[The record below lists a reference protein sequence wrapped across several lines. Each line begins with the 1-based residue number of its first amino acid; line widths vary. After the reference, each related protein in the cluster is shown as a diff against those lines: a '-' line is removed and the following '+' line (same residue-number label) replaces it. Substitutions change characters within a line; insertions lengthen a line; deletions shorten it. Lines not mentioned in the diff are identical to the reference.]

1 MLRFPN
7 IVRPVGNVRIAQT
20 QVGGLINRFTPCMI
34 HPPVEYSSGQ
44 LARVSSRPRAVAGWL
59 VFGVLVVSS
68 AGCASK
74 ATQSSLPQLWAVA
87 PGSPPPAATTQFESP
102 YYNRNRN
109 VIQIVGGVRE
119 VTAFTLGL
127 SAGEAAA
134 VGIEILT
141 EPFEPT
147 FGAQTVTALDASTKP
162 STPTT
167 PPPAPIPASSVR
179 LFRHWPITVN
189 RYSNWYLRA
198 QGLREPREI
207 PDALV
212 PLDARNFGQPLTIRP
227 GTSLALWVEVRI
239 PPDARPGTYLSGLT
253 LRDAAGHVSRV
264 PIELRVLDVY
274 PSTEDLLPVP
284 ARVQLGPLI
293 AALSEYDPADP
304 RIALA
309 DVDVRRQIEQAF
321 AMLHDHGLSPYTDE
335 IRPGFAQ
342 DSSGA
347 VQLDWSLFDDFCGPL
362 IGGEAFADGRG
373 AAYWPLPIDLAQPN
387 PLQFDG
393 MDSAMYAGVLKDAA
407 RRTAA
412 HFTDRGWFARSF
424 LYFDLPKAENPSK
437 ADVDQVRH
445 VARLLREAGVTAPF
459 SSCLVPQSMTPFGWY
474 EHVFEDLSDVV
485 RIWRTPARYE
495 HARTVRELRARG
507 SQAWL
512 RPDRPPYSGSLAVEA
527 PVTHA
532 RSLPWQ
538 AFLRGN
544 AALDIDRATDWPPR
558 VLDEPITEPRQRSDS
573 WLIYPGRMFGLNEP
587 IPSVRLK
594 QLQLGLQDYQH
605 LKLMERHGRGET
617 ARLLASSLIKAA
629 GTDAYGDNFQDGL
642 FARRVDDPAMWD
654 LAQRILIEELEAALA
669 EESVPG
675 AGDADGSRKGRIN
688 ALWEKF
694 LASTRRL
701 ECWPE
706 SQRIRYDAEADGGAY
721 VLSCDVAVRS
731 ELRVPVTGTLRFA
744 GLPLSAEAVAD
755 QYRIGPMDE
764 MDVVRRQLTARL
776 PALPPRDLDGHFLQP
791 VVFDAGF
798 LGRTF
803 AVCAVS
809 MVRAPRAVERLV
821 IDGNLSD
828 WRPAELNAAGDF
840 RRINKSADAR
850 DDLPESAYG
859 APGATPVEP
868 RPRAESQTVVYFSRD
883 DQYLYIGL
891 HSAAPQAE
899 SAAGLSRPARFSN
912 VVEYEDLMPRD
923 ADLVEILLDP
933 TNLATRSDDLFH
945 LVIKAE
951 GGAVF
956 ERGVGIVPPVGRS
969 APWPGA
975 APQYAVA
982 RTAFGWSAEVAIAID
997 ALGPAARTSPVWGV
1011 NLARFE
1017 PIRGEYS
1024 DWARAPRYGY
1034 DPRTFGN
1041 LIWIEPPLPA
1051 ERSSRDE

>member
-1 MLRFPN
+1 MLR
-7 IVRPVGNVRIAQT
+7 ILCAGWLSDGGSKGRA
-20 QVGGLINRFTPCMI
+20 QVGGSINRFNPYMVHSQFGYPSCLC
-34 HPPVEYSSGQ
+34 VR
-44 LARVSSRPRAVAGWL
+44 ACDRAVAITGWI
-59 VFGVLVVSS
+59 GVGLLAVSL

-74 ATQSSLPQLWAVA
+74 ATQSALPQLGAAA
-87 PGSPPPAATTQFESP
+87 PGAPVTTANGELDSP

-109 VIQIVGGVRE
+109 VIQIAGGVRE

-127 SAGEAAA
+127 TAGEIAA
-134 VGIEILT
+134 VGVEILT
-141 EPFEPT
+141 EPFVPAL
-147 FGAQTVTALDASTKP
+147 GAPAVAAPDASTKP
-162 STPTT
+162 APPIAS
-167 PPPAPIPASSVR
+167 PPAPIPASSVR
-179 LFRHWPITVN
+179 LYRHWPITIN
-189 RYSNWYLRA
+189 RYSNWYLRS
-198 QGLREPREI
+198 QGVREPREI

-227 GTSLALWVEVRI
+227 GASLALWVEVRI
-239 PPDARPGTYLSGLT
+239 PSEARPGTYLSGLT
-253 LRDAAGHVSRV
+253 LRDSAGHVSRV

-274 PSTEDLLPVP
+274 PSSEDSLPVP

-309 DVDVRRQIEQAF
+309 DPDVRRQIEQAF
-321 AMLHDHGLSPYTDE
+321 AMLHEHGLSPYTDE

-347 VQLDWSLFDDFCGPL
+347 VQLDWTLYDDFCGPL
-362 IGGEAFADGRG
+362 INGEAFADGRG
-373 AAYWPLPIDLAQPN
+373 AAYWPLPVDLTQPN
-387 PLQFDG
+387 PMQFDG
-393 MDSAMYAGVLKDAA
+393 LDSALYAGVMKDTA
-407 RRTAA
+407 RQSAA

-424 LYFDLPKAENPSK
+424 LYFDLPATENPTK
-437 ADVDQVRH
+437 REIDQVRRL
-445 VARLLREAGVTAPF
+445 ARLAREAGVTAPF
-459 SSCLVPQSMTPFGWY
+459 ASCLVPQAMSPFGWY
-474 EHVFEDLSDVV
+474 EHVFDDLSEVV

-495 HARTVRELRARG
+495 HARTVRELQARG

-544 AALDIDRATDWPPR
+544 VALDIDRATDWPPR
-558 VLDEPITEPRQRSDS
+558 VLDEPVTEPRQRSDT

-605 LKLMERHGRGET
+605 LKLMERYGRGET

-669 EESVPG
+669 EESVPDAGG
-675 AGDADGSRKGRIN
+675 AGGSRKGRIN

-706 SQRIRYDAEADGGAY
+706 SQRLRFDAESDGGAY
-721 VLSCDVAVRS
+721 VLTCEVAVRS

-744 GLPLSAEAVAD
+744 GLPHSAVAVAD
-755 QYRIGPMDE
+755 QHRIGPMHE
-764 MDVVRRQLTARL
+764 MSVVRRQLTARL
-776 PALPPRDLDGHFLQP
+776 PALPPRDLDGHYLQP

-809 MVRAPRAVERLV
+809 IVRAPRAFGPIV

-828 WRPAELNAAGDF
+828 WQPAELNAAGDF
-840 RRINKSADAR
+840 RLINKSAGAR
-850 DDLPESAYG
+850 DDLPESVYG
-859 APGATPVEP
+859 VPGASAVDP
-868 RPRAESQTVVYFSRD
+868 RPRAESQTVAYFSRD

-891 HSAAPQAE
+891 HSASPRAE
-899 SAAGLSRPARFSN
+899 AAAGPSRPARFSN
-912 VVEYEDLMPRD
+912 AVEYEDLMPRD
-923 ADLVEILLDP
+923 ADLVEILIDP

-956 ERGVGIVPPVGRS
+956 ERGVGIVPPVGRT

-975 APQYAVA
+975 APHYAVA
-982 RTAFGWSAEVAIAID
+982 RTAYGWSAEIAIAID

-1024 DWARAPRYGY
+1024 DWARAPRYCY

-1041 LIWIEPPLPA
+1041 LIWIEPPAPA
-1051 ERSSRDE
+1051 ERSTIGE

>member
-1 MLRFPN
+1 MVHF
-7 IVRPVGNVRIAQT
+7 Q
-20 QVGGLINRFTPCMI
+20 
-34 HPPVEYSSGQ
+34 VEYPPGPFAPASD
-44 LARVSSRPRAVAGWL
+44 RAGAIAGWIGIGL
-59 VFGVLVVSS
+59 LAVSL

-74 ATQSSLPQLWAVA
+74 ATQSALPQLWAVA
-87 PGSPPPAATTQFESP
+87 PGAPPSTAAAPVESP
-102 YYNRNRN
+102 YFNRNRN

-127 SAGEAAA
+127 SAGDAAA

-141 EPFEPT
+141 EPFVP
-147 FGAQTVTALDASTKP
+147 ASGSQAAAPP
-162 STPTT
+162 SASIGPATPSM
-167 PPPAPIPASSVR
+167 PAPAPLPASSVR
-179 LFRHWPITVN
+179 IYRHWPITIN
-189 RYSNWYLRA
+189 RYPNWYLRS

-274 PSTEDLLPVP
+274 PSAEDLLPVP

-309 DVDVRRQIEQAF
+309 DAGVRKQIEQAF
-321 AMLHDHGLSPYTDE
+321 AMLHEHGLSPYTDE

-342 DSSGA
+342 DTSGA
-347 VQLDWSLFDDFCGPL
+347 VQLDWSLYDDFCGPL
-362 IGGEAFADGRG
+362 IGGAAFADGRG
-373 AAYWPLPIDLAQPN
+373 AAYWPLPVDLAQPN

-393 MDSAMYAGVLKDAA
+393 LDSAMYAGVLKDTA
-407 RRTAA
+407 RQAAA

-424 LYFDLPKAENPSK
+424 LYFDLPATENPTK
-437 ADVDQVRH
+437 REIDQVRRL
-445 VARLLREAGVTAPF
+445 ARLVREAGVIAPLA
-459 SSCLVPQSMTPFGWY
+459 SCLVPQAMSPFGWY
-474 EHVFEDLSDVV
+474 EHVFDDLSEVV

-495 HARTVRELRARG
+495 HARTVREMRARG
-507 SQAWL
+507 AQAWL

-544 AALDIDRATDWPPR
+544 VALDIDRATDWPPR
-558 VLDEPITEPRQRSDS
+558 VLDEPITESRQRSDA

-605 LKLMERHGRGET
+605 LRLMERHGRGET

-654 LAQRILIEELEAALA
+654 LAQRILLEELEAALA
-669 EESVPG
+669 EESMPG
-675 AGDADGSRKGRIN
+675 AGGADGSRKGRIN

-706 SQRIRYDAEADGGAY
+706 SQRIRFDAEADGGAY
-721 VLSCDVAVRS
+721 ALTCEVAVRS

-744 GLPLSAEAVAD
+744 GLPLSAEPVAD
-755 QYRIGPMDE
+755 QHRIGPMDE
-764 MDVVRRQLTARL
+764 MGVVRRQLTARL
-776 PALPPRDLDGHFLQP
+776 RALPPRDLDGHYLQP

-809 MVRAPRAVERLV
+809 LVRAPRAGGPIV

-828 WRPAELNAAGDF
+828 WQPAELNAAGDF
-840 RRINKSADAR
+840 RLINKSADAR
-850 DDLPESAYG
+850 DDLPESAFG
-859 APGATPVEP
+859 AAGTTPVEP
-868 RPRAESQTVVYFSRD
+868 RPRAESQTVAYFSRD
-883 DQYLYIGL
+883 DQYIYIGL
-891 HSAAPQAE
+891 HSASPRAD
-899 SAAGLSRPARFSN
+899 AASGPPRPARFSN

-923 ADLVEILLDP
+923 ADLVEILIDP

-956 ERGVGIVPPVGRS
+956 ERGVGIVPPVGRT

-975 APQYAVA
+975 APRYAVA
-982 RTAFGWSAEVAIAID
+982 RTAYGWSAEVAIAID

-1024 DWARAPRYGY
+1024 DWARAPRYCY

-1041 LIWIEPPLPA
+1041 LIWIEPPAPA
-1051 ERSSRDE
+1051 ERSTTGD

>member
-1 MLRFPN
+1 MVSPSCFQFAALRA
-7 IVRPVGNVRIAQT
+7 R
-20 QVGGLINRFTPCMI
+20 GGL
-34 HPPVEYSSGQ
+34 
-44 LARVSSRPRAVAGWL
+44 RAGPLLGWL
-59 VFGVLVVSS
+59 IAAFLTIS
-68 AGCASK
+68 AGACASRS
-74 ATQSSLPQLWAVA
+74 TQSALPQLRAVA
-87 PGSPPPAATTQFESP
+87 PGAPLTSAAAQVESP
-102 YYNRNRN
+102 YYNRTRN

-127 SAGEAAA
+127 SAGEAVA

-141 EPFEPT
+141 EPFAPT
-147 FGAQTVTALDASTKP
+147 FGGKPVTALDVSTKP
-162 STPTT
+162 STPSV
-167 PPPAPIPASSVR
+167 PPPAPIPASAVR
-179 LFRHWPITVN
+179 MYRHWPITIN
-189 RYSNWYLRA
+189 RYANWYLRS

-239 PPDARPGTYLSGLT
+239 PPDARPGMYLSGLT

-274 PSTEDLLPVP
+274 PSAEDLLPVP
-284 ARVQLGPLI
+284 TRVQLAPLI
-293 AALSEYDPADP
+293 TALSEYDPADP

-321 AMLHDHGLSPYTDE
+321 VMLHDHGLSPYTDE

-347 VQLDWSLFDDFCGPL
+347 VQLDWSTYDDFCAPL
-362 IGGEAFADGRG
+362 ISGDAYADGRG
-373 AAYWPLPIDLAQPN
+373 AAYWPLPVDLAQPN
-387 PLQFDG
+387 PMQFDG
-393 MDSAMYAGVLKDAA
+393 MDSAMFAGVLKDTA
-407 RRTAA
+407 RQSAA

-424 LYFDLPKAENPSK
+424 LSFDLPTTENPTTG
-437 ADVDQVRH
+437 DIEQVRRL
-445 VARLLREAGVTAPF
+445 ARLVREAGVTAPF
-459 SSCLVPQSMTPFGWY
+459 ASCLVPQSMSPFGWY

-495 HARTVRELRARG
+495 HARTVRDLQSRG
-507 SQAWL
+507 MKAWL

-527 PVTHA
+527 PVAHA

-538 AFLRGN
+538 AFLRSN
-544 AALDIDRATDWPPR
+544 NALDIDRATDWPPR

-629 GTDAYGDNFQDGL
+629 GTDAYGDNYQDGL

-669 EESVPG
+669 EESMPG
-675 AGDADGSRKGRIN
+675 LGDADGSRKRRIN

-694 LASTRRL
+694 LSSTRRL

-706 SQRIRYDAEADGGAY
+706 SQRIRYDAESDGGAY
-721 VLSCDVAVRS
+721 VMTCEVAVRS
-731 ELRVPVTGTLRFA
+731 ELRVPVTGRLRFA

-755 QYRIGPMDE
+755 QHRIGPLNE
-764 MDVVRRQLTARL
+764 MDVIRRPLTARL
-776 PALPPRDLDGHFLQP
+776 PTLPPRDLDGHFLQP

-809 MVRAPRAVERLV
+809 MVRAPRAGGPIV

-828 WRPAELNAAGDF
+828 WQPAELNAAGDF
-840 RRINKSADAR
+840 RLINKSADAR
-850 DDLPESAYG
+850 DDLPESDYG
-859 APGATPVEP
+859 APGATPVET
-868 RPRAESQTVVYFSRD
+868 RPRAESQTVAYFSRD

-891 HSAAPQAE
+891 HAAAPQAE
-899 SAAGLSRPARFSN
+899 PTTGPTRPARFSN

-956 ERGVGIVPPVGRS
+956 ERGVGIVPPVGRT

-982 RTAFGWSAEVAIAID
+982 RTAYGWSAEVAIAID

-1024 DWARAPRYGY
+1024 DWARAPRYCY

-1041 LIWIEPPLPA
+1041 LIWIEPPPAA
-1051 ERSSRDE
+1051 ERSLRGE